1 MELDRVAVEP
11 FAWRRLDRLYGRRL
25 DPTNPCQL
33 IGQNGSFGQQL
44 ARVGHVLVMAS
55 TTDGEV
61 LAEGRKRQLRRMLE
75 ALGCKVVR
83 LRRVRIAGLR
93 LGDLP
98 SGTWRR
104 LSAQE
109 VVEKLGRHG
118 AKSEVRSE
126 SAEGREAGGGE
137 R

>member
-1 MELDRVAVEP
+1 
-11 FAWRRLDRLYGRRL
+11 
-25 DPTNPCQL
+25 
-33 IGQNGSFGQQL
+33 
-44 ARVGHVLVMAS
+44 
-55 TTDGEV
+55 
-61 LAEGRKRQLRRMLE
+61 MLE
-75 ALGCKVVR
+75 ALDCKVVR

-98 SGTWRR
+98 SGKWRR

-109 VVEKLGRHG
+109 VVEKLGRHR

-126 SAEGREAGGGE
+126 IAEDRRAGSGD

>member
-1 MELDRVAVEP
+1 MADGPAHAVRATIVGP
-11 FAWRRLDRLYGRRL
+11 GRL
-25 DPTNPCQL
+25 
-33 IGQNGSFGQQL
+33 S
-44 ARVGHVLVMAS
+44 V
-55 TTDGEV
+55 V

-98 SGTWRR
+98 SGKWRR
-104 LSAQE
+104 LSEQE
-109 VVEKLGRHG
+109 VVEKLGRRG
-118 AKSEVRSE
+118 SKSEVRGE
-126 SAEGREAGGGE
+126 IAEGGEAGGGE